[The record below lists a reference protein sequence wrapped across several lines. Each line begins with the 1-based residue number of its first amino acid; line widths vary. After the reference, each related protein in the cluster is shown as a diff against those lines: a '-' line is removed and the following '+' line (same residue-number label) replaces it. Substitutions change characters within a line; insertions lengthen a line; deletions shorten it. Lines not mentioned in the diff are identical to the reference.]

1 MFRKASIRA
10 QSDSALVPRANRLA
24 KNSGAGTHRVRQLA
38 LFFSLAILILAV
50 PRASWS
56 QVTATLTGTV
66 GEDQSGGVI
75 PGATV
80 TLTNEATKFASVDTS
95 NGAGLYAF
103 PSLTPGTYDIK
114 ASAKGFK
121 AKEVTGIVLNAGD
134 AKTVPA
140 LDLTVGAES
149 QTITVS
155 ATAEMIPVENG
166 AHTDVL
172 SSADIDN
179 LALEGRDT
187 TELLKVLPGTV
198 TTSGGLTNTSPAFS
212 DLNITVDEGAEGSG
226 FYTNGSIYRGGTSI
240 LVDGAETIDIG
251 NMATSLVI
259 ISPEMTSEVSMESS
273 NMSADQP
280 FGPLVVSTISRSG
293 SANYH
298 GEGYF
303 NARNNVLNANGWQ
316 QKAMQAPSL
325 DRKATTI
332 QAAAS
337 AARFQGRTSTC
348 CSGAATRSGC
358 RTRATRTF

>member
-1 MFRKASIRA
+1 MLSDPKPESSFLPRLLSIEVPNFDPHRTEHKEVCMFREASIRA
-10 QSDSALVPRANRLA
+10 QSDPALVPCANRLTR
-24 KNSGAGTHRVRQLA
+24 NSGAGTHRVRQLA

-66 GEDQSGGVI
+66 EDQAGGVI

-80 TLTNEATKFASVDTS
+80 TLTNEATKFSTVNTS
-95 NGAGLYAF
+95 NGEGLYAF

-121 AKEVTGIVLNAGD
+121 AKAVTGIVLNAGD
-134 AKTVPA
+134 ARTVPA

-172 SSADIDN
+172 SAADIDN

-198 TTSGGLTNTSPAFS
+198 TTSGSLTSTAPAFS
-212 DLNITVDEGAEGSG
+212 DLNITVDEGAEGNG
-226 FYTNGSIYRGGTSI
+226 LYTNGS
-240 LVDGAETIDIG
+240 
-251 NMATSLVI
+251 
-259 ISPEMTSEVSMESS
+259 
-273 NMSADQP
+273 
-280 FGPLVVSTISRSG
+280 
-293 SANYH
+293 
-298 GEGYF
+298 
-303 NARNNVLNANGWQ
+303 
-316 QKAMQAPSL
+316 
-325 DRKATTI
+325 
-332 QAAAS
+332 
-337 AARFQGRTSTC
+337 
-348 CSGAATRSGC
+348 
-358 RTRATRTF
+358 